1 MFLAGRTPAVIVA
14 AAAYPA
20 LAQRLEARGY
30 ERHTGPRIVRS
41 RELEAWR
48 RDIGEGRQIHVQAM
62 LARPPKGRRKGP
74 KALRGAR
81 IELYAHT
88 EPAGYGPRH
97 LWAAL
102 TGRVSYQH
110 GARML
115 RADLDARARRA
126 RGVA

>member
-1 MFLAGRTPAVIVA
+1 MFLAGRTPAVVVA

-20 LAQRLEARGY
+20 LVQRLEARGY
-30 ERHTGPRIVRS
+30 ERHGGPRIVRS
-41 RELEAWR
+41 RELEAFR

-62 LARPPKGRRKGP
+62 LARTRGRRKGSRT
-74 KALRGAR
+74 LRGAR

-115 RADLDARARRA
+115 RADLDRRVR
-126 RGVA
+126 RGA

>member
-1 MFLAGRTPAVIVA
+1 MFLAGRQPALVVA

-20 LAQRLEARGY
+20 LAQRLERRGY
-30 ERHTGPRIVRS
+30 ERHEGPRIRRG
-41 RELEAWR
+41 RELEAWK
-48 RDIGEGRQIHVQAM
+48 RDIGAGRQIHVQAL
-62 LARPPKGRRKGP
+62 LARPTKRAPRSR

-102 TGRVSYQH
+102 TDRVSYQH
-110 GARML
+110 GARIL
-115 RADLDARARRA
+115 RADLDARAPRRA
-126 RGVA
+126 A